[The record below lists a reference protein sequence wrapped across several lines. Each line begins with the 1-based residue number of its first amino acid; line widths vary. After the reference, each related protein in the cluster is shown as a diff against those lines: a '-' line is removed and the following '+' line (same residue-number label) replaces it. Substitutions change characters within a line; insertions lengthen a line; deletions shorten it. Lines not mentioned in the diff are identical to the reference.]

1 MKHPLI
7 QHLYPDSAVRGL
19 LRLWE
24 ERATFLDALDR
35 LPQTFCHRD
44 AFAGNLFAL
53 HGVDSREQMGAI
65 DWANTG
71 VGALGEEPAA
81 LVGGSLVFF
90 EIEAS
95 AARSLDELAFTEYL
109 DGLRDAG
116 WHENPQVVR
125 FGYAAALALRYG
137 LGGALDVQIA
147 ADESTHEWAE
157 EVLGHSIQE
166 MLERDAVNNALQLDQ
181 K

>member
-1 MKHPLI
+1 MEEDARPDCTAAINTYHREHLRPLVI
-7 QHLYPDSAVRGL
+7 
-19 LRLWE
+19 
-24 ERATFLDALDR
+24 
-35 LPQTFCHRD
+35 C
-44 AFAGNLFAL
+44 
-53 HGVDSREQMGAI
+53 SRTSEI
-65 DWANTG
+65 DWANAG

-81 LVGGSLVFF
+81 RG
-90 EIEAS
+90 
-95 AARSLDELAFTEYL
+95 LDELAFTEYL

-125 FGYAAALALRYG
+125 LGYAAERALWYG

-166 MLERDAVNNALQLDQ
+166 MLERDASLVGFFLACAEEA
-181 K
+181 

>member
-1 MKHPLI
+1 MFPLLDGLDEMEEDARPDCI
-7 QHLYPDSAVRGL
+7 AAINTYHREHLRPLVI
-19 LRLWE
+19 
-24 ERATFLDALDR
+24 
-35 LPQTFCHRD
+35 C
-44 AFAGNLFAL
+44 
-53 HGVDSREQMGAI
+53 SRTSEI
-65 DWANTG
+65 DWANAG

-125 FGYAAALALRYG
+125 LGYAAERAL
-137 LGGALDVQIA
+137 
-147 ADESTHEWAE
+147 
-157 EVLGHSIQE
+157 
-166 MLERDAVNNALQLDQ
+166 
-181 K
+181 